1 MKKFASVLVQLKTLA
16 LEKIEQKLESKRLEL
31 QQNEREVLDKQAQ
44 LSAFKNPE
52 LGGMSLFLQTQQLKS
67 ALRLEIEYYQQEGEN
82 LNKDLKVLEKDYFLA
97 NQELEKAKIILEKEK
112 QKEKEIVEKKEQTL
126 LDENAMILHWQKGG
140 LACVKSC

>member
-31 QQNEREVLDKQAQ
+31 RQNEREILDKQAQ

-67 ALRLEIEYYQQEGEN
+67 ALRMEIEYYQQQGEN
-82 LNKDLKVLEKDYFLA
+82 LIKDLKILEKDYFLA
-97 NQELEKAKIILEKEK
+97 NQELEKAKIILENEK
-112 QKEKEIVEKKEQTL
+112 RKEKEILEKKEQAL
-126 LDENAMILHWQKGG
+126 LDENAMILHWQKEG
-140 LACVKSC
+140 LHA

>member
-31 QQNEREVLDKQAQ
+31 QQKEREVLDKQAQ

-67 ALRLEIEYYQQEGEN
+67 ALRMEIEYYQQEGEN
-82 LNKDLKVLEKDYFLA
+82 LTKDLKILEKDYLLA

-112 QKEKEIVEKKEQTL
+112 QKEQKILEKKEQAL
-126 LDENAMILHWQKGG
+126 LDENAMILHWQKEG
-140 LACVKSC
+140 LHA

>member
-31 QQNEREVLDKQAQ
+31 QQKEREVLDKQAQ

-67 ALRLEIEYYQQEGEN
+67 ALRMEIEYYQQESEN
-82 LNKDLKVLEKDYFLA
+82 LTNDLKILEKDYLLA
-97 NQELEKAKIILEKEK
+97 NQELEKAKIILENEK
-112 QKEKEIVEKKEQTL
+112 QKEKEIVEKKEQAL

-140 LACVKSC
+140 LHA

>member
-31 QQNEREVLDKQAQ
+31 QQNEREVLEKQAQ

-67 ALRLEIEYYQQEGEN
+67 ALRMEIEYYQQEGEN
-82 LNKDLKVLEKDYFLA
+82 LTKDLKILEKDYLLA
-97 NQELEKAKIILEKEK
+97 NQELEKAKIILENEK
-112 QKEKEIVEKKEQTL
+112 QKEKEILEKKEQAL

-140 LACVKSC
+140 LHA

>member
-31 QQNEREVLDKQAQ
+31 QQNEREILDKQAQ

-67 ALRLEIEYYQQEGEN
+67 ALRMEIEYYQQQSEN
-82 LNKDLKVLEKDYFLA
+82 LNKDLKILEKDYLLA

-112 QKEKEIVEKKEQTL
+112 QKEKEILEKKEQAL
-126 LDENAMILHWQKGG
+126 LDENAMILHWQKEG
-140 LACVKSC
+140 LHA

>member
-16 LEKIEQKLESKRLEL
+16 LEKIEQKLESKRLEW
-31 QQNEREVLDKQAQ
+31 QQKEREILDKQAQ

-67 ALRLEIEYYQQEGEN
+67 ALRMEIEYYQQESEN
-82 LNKDLKVLEKDYFLA
+82 LNKDLKILEKDYLLA
-97 NQELEKAKIILEKEK
+97 NQELEKAKIILENEK
-112 QKEKEIVEKKEQTL
+112 RKEKEILEKKEQAL

-140 LACVKSC
+140 LHA

>member
-16 LEKIEQKLESKRLEL
+16 LEKIEQKLQSKRLEL

-67 ALRLEIEYYQQEGEN
+67 ALRMEIEYCQQEGEN
-82 LNKDLKVLEKDYFLA
+82 LNKDLKILEKDYLLA
-97 NQELEKAKIILEKEK
+97 NQELEKAKIILENEK
-112 QKEKEIVEKKEQTL
+112 QKEKEIVEKKEQAL
-126 LDENAMILHWQKGG
+126 LDENAMILHWQKEG
-140 LACVKSC
+140 LHA

>member
-16 LEKIEQKLESKRLEL
+16 LEKIEQKLESKRLEWR
-31 QQNEREVLDKQAQ
+31 QNEREILDKQAQ

-67 ALRLEIEYYQQEGEN
+67 ALRMEIEYYQQQGEN
-82 LNKDLKVLEKDYFLA
+82 LNKDLKILEKDYFLA
-97 NQELEKAKIILEKEK
+97 NQELEKAKIILENEK
-112 QKEKEIVEKKEQTL
+112 RKEKEILEKKEQAL

-140 LACVKSC
+140 LHA

>member
-31 QQNEREVLDKQAQ
+31 RQNEREILDKQAQ
-44 LSAFKNPE
+44 LSMFKNPE

-67 ALRLEIEYYQQEGEN
+67 ALRMEIEHYQQESEN
-82 LNKDLKVLEKDYFLA
+82 LNKDLKILEKDYLLA
-97 NQELEKAKIILEKEK
+97 NQELEKAKIMLENEK
-112 QKEKEIVEKKEQTL
+112 QKEKEILEKKEQAL

-140 LACVKSC
+140 MHA

>member
-67 ALRLEIEYYQQEGEN
+67 ALRLEIEYYQQEGED
-82 LNKDLKVLEKDYFLA
+82 LNKDLKVLEKDYLLA
-97 NQELEKAKIILEKEK
+97 NQELEKAKIILENEK
-112 QKEKEIVEKKEQTL
+112 QKEKEILEKKEQAL

-140 LACVKSC
+140 LHA

>member
-67 ALRLEIEYYQQEGEN
+67 ALRMEIEYYQQQSEN
-82 LNKDLKVLEKDYFLA
+82 LTKDLKILEKDYFLA

-112 QKEKEIVEKKEQTL
+112 QKEKEILEKKEQAL
-126 LDENAMILHWQKGG
+126 LDENAMILHWQKEG
-140 LACVKSC
+140 LHA

>member
-67 ALRLEIEYYQQEGEN
+67 ALRMEIEYYQQESEN
-82 LNKDLKVLEKDYFLA
+82 LTKDLKILERDYLLA

-112 QKEKEIVEKKEQTL
+112 QKEKEILEKKEQAL
-126 LDENAMILHWQKGG
+126 LDENAMILHWQKEG
-140 LACVKSC
+140 LHA

>member
-67 ALRLEIEYYQQEGEN
+67 ALRMEIEYYQQEGKN
-82 LNKDLKVLEKDYFLA
+82 LTKDLKVLEKDYLLA
-97 NQELEKAKIILEKEK
+97 NQELEKAKIILENEK
-112 QKEKEIVEKKEQTL
+112 QKEQEILEKKEQAL

-140 LACVKSC
+140 LHA

>member
-16 LEKIEQKLESKRLEL
+16 LEKIEQKLESKRLKL
-31 QQNEREVLDKQAQ
+31 QQNEREILDKQAQ

-82 LNKDLKVLEKDYFLA
+82 LNKDLKVLEKDYLLA
-97 NQELEKAKIILEKEK
+97 NQELEKAKIILENEK
-112 QKEKEIVEKKEQTL
+112 QKEKEIVEKKEQAL
-126 LDENAMILHWQKGG
+126 LDENAMILHWQKEG
-140 LACVKSC
+140 LHA

>member
-16 LEKIEQKLESKRLEL
+16 LEKIEQKLESKRLEWR
-31 QQNEREVLDKQAQ
+31 QNEREILDKQAQ

-67 ALRLEIEYYQQEGEN
+67 ALRMEIEYYQQQGEN
-82 LNKDLKVLEKDYFLA
+82 LIKDLKILEKDYLLA
-97 NQELEKAKIILEKEK
+97 NQELEKAKIILENEK
-112 QKEKEIVEKKEQTL
+112 RKEKEILEKKEQAL

-140 LACVKSC
+140 LHA

>member
-52 LGGMSLFLQTQQLKS
+52 LGGMSLFLQIQQLKS
-67 ALRLEIEYYQQEGEN
+67 ALRMEIEYYQQEGEN
-82 LNKDLKVLEKDYFLA
+82 LNKDLKILEKEYLLA

-112 QKEKEIVEKKEQTL
+112 QKEKEIVEKKEQAL
-126 LDENAMILHWQKGG
+126 LDENAMILHWQKEG
-140 LACVKSC
+140 LHA

>member
-31 QQNEREVLDKQAQ
+31 QQKEREVLDKQAQ

-67 ALRLEIEYYQQEGEN
+67 VLRMEIEYCQQEGEN
-82 LNKDLKVLEKDYFLA
+82 LTKDLKILEKDYLLA

-112 QKEKEIVEKKEQTL
+112 RKEKEILEKKEQAL
-126 LDENAMILHWQKGG
+126 LDENAMILHWQKEG
-140 LACVKSC
+140 LHA

>member
-52 LGGMSLFLQTQQLKS
+52 LGGMSLFLQIQQLKS
-67 ALRLEIEYYQQEGEN
+67 ALRMEIEYCQQEGEN
-82 LNKDLKVLEKDYFLA
+82 LTKDLKILEKDYLLA

-112 QKEKEIVEKKEQTL
+112 RKEKEIVEKKEQAL

-140 LACVKSC
+140 LHA

>member
-1 MKKFASVLVQLKTLA
+1 MKKFASILVQLKTLA

-31 QQNEREVLDKQAQ
+31 RQNEREILDKQAQ

-67 ALRLEIEYYQQEGEN
+67 ALRMEIEYYQQQGEN
-82 LNKDLKVLEKDYFLA
+82 LTKDLKILEKDYLLA

-112 QKEKEIVEKKEQTL
+112 QKEKEILEKKEQAL

-140 LACVKSC
+140 LHA

>member
-31 QQNEREVLDKQAQ
+31 QQKEREVLDKQAQ

-67 ALRLEIEYYQQEGEN
+67 ALRMEIEYYQQEGED
-82 LNKDLKVLEKDYFLA
+82 LNKDLKILEKDYLLA
-97 NQELEKAKIILEKEK
+97 NQELEKAKIILENEK
-112 QKEKEIVEKKEQTL
+112 QKEKEIVEKKEQAL

-140 LACVKSC
+140 LHA

>member
-31 QQNEREVLDKQAQ
+31 QQKEREILDKKAQ

-52 LGGMSLFLQTQQLKS
+52 LGGMSLFLQTQRLKS
-67 ALRLEIEYYQQEGEN
+67 ALRMEIEYYQQQSEN
-82 LNKDLKVLEKDYFLA
+82 LTKDLKILEKEYLLA

-112 QKEKEIVEKKEQTL
+112 QKEKEILEKKEQAL
-126 LDENAMILHWQKGG
+126 LDENAMILHWQKEG
-140 LACVKSC
+140 LHA

>member
-31 QQNEREVLDKQAQ
+31 QQNEREILDKQAQ

-52 LGGMSLFLQTQQLKS
+52 LGGMSLFLQIQQLKS
-67 ALRLEIEYYQQEGEN
+67 ALRMEIEYCQQEGEN
-82 LNKDLKVLEKDYFLA
+82 LNKDLKVLEKDYLLA
-97 NQELEKAKIILEKEK
+97 NQELEKAKIILENEK
-112 QKEKEIVEKKEQTL
+112 QKEKEIVEKKEQAL

-140 LACVKSC
+140 LHA

>member
-52 LGGMSLFLQTQQLKS
+52 LGGMRLFLQTQQLKS
-67 ALRLEIEYYQQEGEN
+67 ALRMEIEYYQQEGEN
-82 LNKDLKVLEKDYFLA
+82 LNKDLKILEKEYLLA

-112 QKEKEIVEKKEQTL
+112 QKEKEILEKKEQAL
-126 LDENAMILHWQKGG
+126 LDENAMILHWQKEG
-140 LACVKSC
+140 LHA